1 MSKIETRSKVS
12 LKPTSTINLEKR
24 RALAELLT
32 LAKAAPNSNHR
43 QCLKPKPQAKRHRS
57 PPAA

>member
-1 MSKIETRSKVS
+1 MSKIETTSKVS
-12 LKPTSTINLEKR
+12 LKPTCAINLERR

-43 QCLKPKPQAKRHRS
+43 QCLKPKPLAKRHQS